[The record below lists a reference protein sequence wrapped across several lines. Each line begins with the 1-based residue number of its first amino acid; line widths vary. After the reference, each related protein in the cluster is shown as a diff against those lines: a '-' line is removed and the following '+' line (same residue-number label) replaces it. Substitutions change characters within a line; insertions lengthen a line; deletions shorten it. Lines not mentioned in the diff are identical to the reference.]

1 MDPNSD
7 DIVALAQAE
16 ARELLDRLISAGC
29 GVDLATAC
37 ARVLLRL
44 VTEPSTLKRCIEEPP
59 EDDELAVGL
68 TGSLFDDDPDRVL
81 LHRGVLQP
89 LWNQFAAAL
98 CSVVAS
104 DQALSCVASSEQ
116 QGYITLV
123 LRGVELGPE
132 MLLRNF
138 ATVPLRALNLMN
150 NNMGRNI
157 KFAVDILRTNGMI
170 ELLGIFENLIG
181 SEEEALSLVG
191 AVSQHPRLVAIVLE
205 NCGIGQSD
213 AVMAAIVP
221 ALDDLREVTLNGNNI
236 GSNGARLIADYLA
249 SNPAVAGLSLDD
261 NFLDD
266 EDAAGF
272 AVSLKT
278 NTNLRQL
285 SLAENLITRGGY
297 NALLFAL
304 CDLRSF
310 YILFDCNHTCQ
321 IVGAGEDHPIS
332 KLNFFDDPLINM
344 KVKLVTVLAP
354 LQEPRTPLY
363 REPSSCF
370 CCEEVAAD
378 AYIFA

>member
-16 ARELLDRLISAGC
+16 AWELLDRLISAGC

-44 VTEPSTLKRCIEEPP
+44 VTETSKLKRCIEEPP

-123 LRGVELGPE
+123 LGGVELGPE

-138 ATVPLRALNLMN
+138 ATVPLRALSLQKND
-150 NNMGRNI
+150 MGRDVI

-170 ELLGIFENLIG
+170 EGMDIRYNLIE
-181 SEEEALSLVG
+181 SEQDAISLVS
-191 AVSQHPRLVAIVLE
+191 AVNEHPKVDALILIG
-205 NCGIGQSD
+205 CGVGNSD

-221 ALDDLREVTLNGNNI
+221 ALNDLREVSLKGNNI
-236 GSNGARLIADYLA
+236 GSHGARLIASCLEA
-249 SNPAVAGLSLDD
+249 
-261 NFLDD
+261 
-266 EDAAGF
+266 
-272 AVSLKT
+272 T
-278 NTNLRQL
+278 
-285 SLAENLITRGGY
+285 
-297 NALLFAL
+297 
-304 CDLRSF
+304 LRS
-310 YILFDCNHTCQ
+310 
-321 IVGAGEDHPIS
+321 
-332 KLNFFDDPLINM
+332 
-344 KVKLVTVLAP
+344 
-354 LQEPRTPLY
+354 R
-363 REPSSCF
+363 SCF
-370 CCEEVAAD
+370 
-378 AYIFA
+378 